1 MNTAIQ
7 KILNELSEAISVELA
22 AANERATKAELEKVQ
37 LCDDLRVILQGSPK
51 SLGLNT
57 KRAAAVRPTPAN
69 DLGTPNNIRATET
82 KKRAP
87 SLSDQTF
94 LDALNY
100 EWTTASKLWRGLNL
114 CGIPVGEGTVYNRMR
129 KLAADFPDEVEAT
142 NMPERW
148 RRKVGNRHSHDDNGF
163 NVKVAGKRKRPLA
176 EPRLRL
182 VSTERSTAH
191 SGKGGGQ

>member
-1 MNTAIQ
+1 MNSSIEIAIKTLGEAMRAEVRAANARAAQ
-7 KILNELSEAISVELA
+7 AEKRLNAISAGL
-22 AANERATKAELEKVQ
+22 RAMVSKL
-37 LCDDLRVILQGSPK
+37 
-51 SLGLNT
+51 
-57 KRAAAVRPTPAN
+57 PTPAN
-69 DLGTPNNIRATET
+69 DRDGPANTRTSAS
-82 KKRAP
+82 KKRP
-87 SLSDQTF
+87 LSVPDHVF
-94 LDALNY
+94 LEALTHDWN
-100 EWTTASKLWRGLNL
+100 TAGNLWRLLNKR
-114 CGIPVGEGTVYNRMR
+114 GITIGEGTVYNRMR
-129 KLAADFPDEVEAT
+129 KLAADFPNEVEAT